1 MMIMLETIIGDV
13 EIKTKSK
20 DVEIVA
26 PLKHLSNFWRTLD
39 MH

>member
-1 MMIMLETIIGDV
+1 MMIMQKTIIGDV
-13 EIKTKSK
+13 EIKMKSK